1 MREVLCLFRHDLKKC
16 AIIKKVMVIRNLWH
30 LKIQADRS
38 KMLDR
43 FIGPEVL
50 RYKINNM
57 KKPRTFIFYLFWE
70 DDSND
75 RHQ

>member
-1 MREVLCLFRHDLKKC
+1 
-16 AIIKKVMVIRNLWH
+16 
-30 LKIQADRS
+30 
-38 KMLDR
+38 MLDR
-43 FIGPEVL
+43 FIGSEVL

-57 KKPRTFIFYLFWE
+57 KRPQTFIFYLFWE

>member
-1 MREVLCLFRHDLKKC
+1 
-16 AIIKKVMVIRNLWH
+16 
-30 LKIQADRS
+30 
-38 KMLDR
+38 MLDR
-43 FIGPEVL
+43 FIGAEVL

-57 KKPRTFIFYLFWE
+57 KKPRTFIFYLFRE